1 MRIKA
6 RGGSEAGGREP
17 ATSSVRRSGAIA
29 RRSAILLGGTAA
41 IALSIAQPASAISI
55 NDQAAAAAGGIA
67 NYYDAG
73 NQFPNVVSLVNA
85 GGSFCTGSLINSR
98 TILTAAHCFAP
109 NESVSISFAPIAGPG
124 TGITSFV
131 RNSNF
136 AGNVAFAPNDIAVI
150 SLAQPIT
157 TVSPVTI
164 AGLVPAPGTVLVST
178 GYGANGIGTN
188 CCNPIDNKRR
198 NMTIEF
204 GAYEPPPALFGS
216 GSQPFLQAQF
226 RNPLSPNNPNDF
238 ALTVPTSPLE
248 GGTAGGDSG
257 GPVFV
262 QTAAGLVQIGTL
274 TGGFNPLNPANP
286 SIYGDIS
293 LWTPLALFL
302 DWVAQNDPLR
312 QVTATAGNFN
322 WSNPAAWI
330 DSVPGVQSRVPDN
343 TRGTVDINANEA
355 AHYYQVTL
363 SNPGTITL
371 DMNPQIDTLSIVG
384 APSQL
389 VIGAPYT
396 LEVLLGTLLSAGTL
410 TMLPGGTLTTG
421 FYTQTGGLLQFQLTP
436 GGAGKITVT
445 NTATLGGT
453 LGVTVTPGLY
463 GLSTQYTLLTAGA
476 ISGQFAQF
484 ISSPPRSAFLSL
496 SGPFYDA
503 TSVDVTVTRTPFGAV
518 PGLTRNQRAVGNTL
532 EGAYSTTLTGPAA
545 TIYTNLLMTG
555 TPDALSQLS
564 GEGITAA
571 QNTAFAS
578 GTMFDALLMDQ
589 GAFWRSGEA
598 ADSNGVTFRDAPPVS
613 KAPKIPPPVYQPRTW
628 RVWTGGFGGVQS
640 FNGDASIGSADT
652 RNAVAGGAMG
662 FDYQV
667 DPTRLVGVA
676 VGGSES
682 HFSVP
687 DRTTSGDVVGG
698 HMGAYGVATWG
709 SLYAAG
715 LVSYSR
721 FDNWTTR
728 TIAGIG
734 PTETATGS
742 FASDL
747 VGARLEIGRTYA
759 LPRVNVTPFAALQGS
774 TLWERGF
781 TESSN
786 AGGLP
791 GILGL
796 TYQSQTVTS
805 LPTFLGVQFDTRW
818 AFANGTVWSPFVRAA
833 WVHEFSPDRSTT
845 GSLVSIPGTLFTVDG
860 ARAWSNALKVNAG
873 SRVALNRYASL
884 FASFDGEF
892 SNSGHSYG
900 GRGGV
905 RFSW

>member
-1 MRIKA
+1 MRIKL
-6 RGGSEAGGREP
+6 GGSEAGGYEP
-17 ATSSVRRSGAIA
+17 PRSSAGRRGTIA

-41 IALSIAQPASAISI
+41 MALSITQPASAISI
-55 NDQAAAAAGGIA
+55 NDQVAAAAGGIA

-136 AGNVAFAPNDIAVI
+136 AGNVNFAPNDIAVI

-157 TVSPVTI
+157 TISPATV
-164 AGLVPAPGTVLVST
+164 AGLVPAPGTVLVSA

-204 GAYEPPPALFGS
+204 GAYVPAG
-216 GSQPFLQAQF
+216 GTQPFLFAQF
-226 RNPLSPNNPNDF
+226 RDPLSPNNPNTF
-238 ALTVPTSPLE
+238 GLTVPTSTLE
-248 GGTAGGDSG
+248 GGTAPGDSG

-262 QTAAGLVQIGTL
+262 QTAAGPVQIGVL
-274 TGGFNPLNPANP
+274 QGGFNNFGPEGQ
-286 SIYGDIS
+286 YGDITG
-293 LWTPLALFL
+293 WTPLALFL
-302 DWVAQNDPLR
+302 DWVAQNNPLR
-312 QVTATAGNFN
+312 QVTAAAGNFN

-330 DSVPGVQSRVPDN
+330 DSVPGVQSQVPDN
-343 TRGTVDINANEA
+343 TRGSVDINANQA

-363 SNPGTITL
+363 SSPGTITL

-396 LEVLLGTLLSAGTL
+396 LEVLLGTMLSAGTL

-421 FYTQTGGLLQFQLTP
+421 FYTQTGGLLQYQLTP
-436 GGAGKITVT
+436 GGAGRVTVA

-453 LGVTVTPGLY
+453 LGVAVTPGLY
-463 GLSTQYTLLTAGA
+463 GLSTQYTLLSAGA

-484 ISSPPRSAFLSL
+484 ISSPPRSSFLSL

-518 PGLTRNQRAVGNTL
+518 PGLTRNQRAVGNAL

-545 TIYTNLLMTG
+545 TLYTNLLMTG

-589 GAFWRSGEA
+589 EAFWRSGEA
-598 ADSNGVTFRDAPPVS
+598 ADSNGVAFRDTPLVF
-613 KAPKIPPPVYQPRTW
+613 KGPKIPPPVYQPRTW

-640 FNGDASIGSADT
+640 FNGDPVVGSADART
-652 RNAVAGGAMG
+652 AVAGGAMG

-676 VGGSES
+676 VGGSEA

-687 DRTTSGDVVGG
+687 DRNTSGDVVGG

-709 SLYAAG
+709 ALYAAG

-759 LPRVNVTPFAALQGS
+759 LPRFNVTPFAALQGS

-781 TESSN
+781 TESST